1 MSFGLSQLA
10 ATRWKAQ
17 GLMWTDNEWN
27 SICSA
32 NIFKGKLYGSVK
44 EIFVNALKSENSSC
58 LAMQIVSHDDSF
70 L

>member
-1 MSFGLSQLA
+1 MSEILSA
-10 ATRWKAQ
+10 
-17 GLMWTDNEWN
+17 
-27 SICSA
+27 SA

-58 LAMQIVSHDDSF
+58 LAMEIVSHDDNF